1 MRSVSTTVRTDD
13 LLTIGYVLPSIDLS
27 LAAASAIDLSVKA
40 SISEGMPLSAVVRWN
55 GAEAAIFTALYQP
68 RGGAMKWIHS
78 TNSSLAVGDEDGD
91 GDGDGDDGEVDDHG
105 NSSDASRVRLLVPLG
120 QSIHHHLLPSPSS
133 GMTATILLLDRP
145 GGQ

>member
-1 MRSVSTTVRTDD
+1 
-13 LLTIGYVLPSIDLS
+13 
-27 LAAASAIDLSVKA
+27 
-40 SISEGMPLSAVVRWN
+40 MPLSAVVRWN

-78 TNSSLAVGDEDGD
+78 TNSSLAVGDDDEDGD
-91 GDGDGDDGEVDDHG
+91 GDDDGDDGEVDDHG
-105 NSSDASRVRLLVPLG
+105 DSNDASRVRLLVPLG